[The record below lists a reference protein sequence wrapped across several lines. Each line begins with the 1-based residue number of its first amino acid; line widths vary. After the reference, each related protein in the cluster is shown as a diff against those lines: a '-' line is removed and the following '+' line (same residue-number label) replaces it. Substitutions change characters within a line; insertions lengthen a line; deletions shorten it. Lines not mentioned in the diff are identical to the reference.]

1 MRVGLLWFDNR
12 SDAPLQ
18 EKVRLAAVR
27 YRQKFGQPPNCCYV
41 HPDTLAGTPAGVV
54 QVNGFA
60 VRVIPMGNILPH
72 HFWIGLEENPQ

>member
-12 SDAPLQ
+12 SDAPLADKIRQ
-18 EKVRLAAVR
+18 AAVR

-41 HPDTLAGTPAGVV
+41 HPNTLAGAAGEIV
-54 QVNGFA
+54 QVNGFT

-72 HFWIGLEENPQ
+72 HFWIGLEENPR

>member
-1 MRVGLLWFDNR
+1 
-12 SDAPLQ
+12 
-18 EKVRLAAVR
+18 
-27 YRQKFGQPPNCCYV
+27 V
-41 HPDTLAGTPAGVV
+41 HPDTLAGTPAEVV